1 MTDKEEYERRQRE
14 IPEQAASEGADYYD
28 PDTRSSGNATSSGQA
43 P

>member
-1 MTDKEEYERRQRE
+1 MTDKEEYEIAE
-14 IPEQAASEGADYYD
+14 LAASEGADYYD